1 MRKLALIIPLALFG
15 CMDPP
20 PACMTPNES
29 GVILA
34 VNTARGL
41 DYGGR
46 GGPYPW
52 MRSTVTVRMN
62 NGVSRVCTVS
72 DVDKSM
78 FPIGERVNLA
88 LARRAL

>member
-15 CMDPP
+15 CIDPP
-20 PACMTPNES
+20 PVCMTPNES

-34 VNTARGL
+34 VNTTRG
-41 DYGGR
+41 YNTGR

-52 MRSTVTVRMN
+52 MTSTVTVRMN
-62 NGVSRVCTVS
+62 NGVSRICSIS
-72 DVDKSM
+72 DMDEKM

-88 LARRAL
+88 IAKRAL